1 MSKINFETEINRRNS
16 GSTKWDDA
24 DLLYS
29 AKDVLPLWVADTDFA
44 PPATVLEALQARV
57 GHGVFGYPSPR
68 FLGYEALADW
78 LKQRHGWE
86 TKLEWTVN
94 SPGVCTA
101 LTVAVQTLTHPG
113 DKVIIQPPVYP
124 PFFSSISQTG
134 RTVLEN
140 PLILENGQYRMD
152 FPDLARKASQ
162 AKMLILCSPH
172 NPGGRV
178 WTAAELEQLA
188 KIAVANNL
196 IVVSDEIHCDL
207 VYSGRRHI
215 PLASLN
221 PEIARL
227 TLTCVAPSKTFNVAG
242 LYTAA
247 VVVPDKGLRDK
258 FYEAISILSLTK
270 SNVFGITALEAAYKH
285 GGPWLDELLPFL
297 AANAAYLVGRINQ
310 ETPKIKV
317 TMPDGTFLAWLDCRE
332 LGLGDQALA
341 DFFGKEARVG
351 LNKGATFGIQGS
363 GFMRL
368 NFGCT
373 RATLKEAVDRIAGA
387 YRARGF

>member
-1 MSKINFETEINRRNS
+1 MTKINFGTEINRRNS
-16 GSTKWDDA
+16 GSLKWDDA

-29 AKDVLPLWVADTDFA
+29 AKDVLPLWVADTDFP
-44 PPATVLEALQARV
+44 PPAAVLEALQARV
-57 GHGVFGYPSPR
+57 AHGVFGYPSPR
-68 FLGYEALADW
+68 FLGFEALSEW

-86 TKLEWTVN
+86 TKPEWMVN

-101 LTVAVQTLTHPG
+101 LAVAVQTLTNPG

-124 PFFSSISQTG
+124 PFFSSVLQNG

-140 PLILENGQYRMD
+140 PLIAENGHYRMD
-152 FPDLARKASQ
+152 FEDLARKASD

-172 NPGGRV
+172 NPVGRV
-178 WTAAELEQLA
+178 WGAAELKKLA
-188 KIAVANNL
+188 EIAVTHNL
-196 IVVSDEIHCDL
+196 IILSDEIHGDL
-207 VYSGRRHI
+207 VYSGHRHI

-221 PEIARL
+221 PEIESL
-227 TLTCVAPSKTFNVAG
+227 TLTCVAPSKTFNTAG
-242 LYTAA
+242 LYTSA
-247 VVVPDKGLRDK
+247 VVIPDKGLRQK
-258 FYEAISILSLTK
+258 FYEAISTLSITK
-270 SNVFGITALEAAYKH
+270 STVFGSVAMEAAYKH

-297 AANAAYLVGRINQ
+297 AANAAYLAERFSK
-310 ETPKIKV
+310 ETPKIEIAL
-317 TMPDGTFLAWLDCRE
+317 PEGTFLAWLDCRE

-351 LNKGATFGIQGS
+351 LNNGATFGAQGS

-373 RATLKEAVDRIAGA
+373 RATLKEAVDRIVGA